1 MKNKSLLPKMYFF
14 SLIFVLLISI
24 TSYSQPNWSWSNT
37 GANHIVLIQSTAIV
51 TINGATLSNGDYIGV
66 FYDSLGTLGCAGYVI
81 WNGSTNAVTA
91 WGNSSSSSNEDGF
104 AIGELFKWKIW
115 SSSLN
120 QEFDAVV
127 TYMGS
132 PMPNQGTY
140 TPNGMSG
147 IATAM
152 STTSIYPSITSPTCF
167 GLTDGSIDLSISFGS
182 APYTFLWS
190 SGETTQN
197 LSNLSAGIYSV
208 SVTDALGT
216 VVSLT
221 MEVVQPNLLE
231 ANILVNEDSAF
242 MCMGHAQVFP
252 TGGTGP
258 YSYLWNTIPA
268 QSTQVAELC
277 PGLYNVTIVD
287 SNNCFT
293 NYEVI
298 VDANSLNVIDTV
310 FTFLDTCAV
319 TFLPDT
325 AYISNLL
332 YSNGIMI
339 IEWTIIIN
347 SNPII
352 MSTSYPGITTPGLYY
367 VGLVINCPTKDI
379 PLITFV
385 SIYDIPAEVFS
396 ITNVESTTFSCSI
409 HPNPIKDNLNLY
421 IENAKSSQFKI
432 EIYNTIG
439 NKIIETDIEQTGNR
453 LNSISIPDLPSGMYF
468 VKVYNSFKQSTIVK
482 FLK

>member
-1 MKNKSLLPKMYFF
+1 MKNKFLLPKLYFF
-14 SLIFVLLISI
+14 TLIIVLLMTI
-24 TSYSQPNWSWSNT
+24 TTYAQPNWSWNNT
-37 GANHIVLIQSTAIV
+37 GTNHIVLVQSSAII

-66 FYDSLGTLGCAGYVI
+66 FYDSVGTLGCAGYCI
-81 WNGSTNAVTA
+81 WDGTTNSVTA
-91 WGNSSSSSNEDGF
+91 WGNSSSSTNEDGF
-104 AIGELFKWKIW
+104 AVGELFKWKIW
-115 SSSLN
+115 SNSLN

-140 TPNGMSG
+140 TPNGLSG

-167 GLTDGSIDLSISFGS
+167 GLTNGSIDLFISFGN

-221 MEVVQPNLLE
+221 MEVLQPNLLE

-252 TGGTGP
+252 TGGTAP
-258 YSYLWNTIPA
+258 FAYLWNTIPA
-268 QSTQVAELC
+268 QTTQIAELC

-293 NYEVI
+293 DYEVI
-298 VDANSLNVIDTV
+298 VDPNSLNIIDSV
-310 FTFLDTCAV
+310 FTFLDTCAI

-325 AYISNLL
+325 AYISDLL
-332 YSNGIMI
+332 YLNGTMI
-339 IEWTIIIN
+339 IEWTIVIN
-347 SNPII
+347 SNPIV
-352 MSTSYPGITTPGLYY
+352 MSTTYPGITTPGLYY
-367 VGLVINCPTKDI
+367 VGLVINCPTKYI
-379 PLITFV
+379 PSITFV
-385 SIYDIPAEVFS
+385 SIYDIPADVFS
-396 ITNVESTTFSCSI
+396 ITNVESTSFSCSI
-409 HPNPIKDNLNLY
+409 HPNPIKDNLNLS
-421 IENAKSSQFKI
+421 IKNSNSNQLKV
-432 EIYNTIG
+432 EIYNAIG
-439 NKIIETDIEQTGNR
+439 SKIYETNVEHKGIA
-453 LNSISIPDLPSGMYF
+453 LHSISIPSLSSGMYF
-468 VKVYNSFKQSTIVK
+468 AKIYNDYHQSTIVK
-482 FLK
+482 FIK